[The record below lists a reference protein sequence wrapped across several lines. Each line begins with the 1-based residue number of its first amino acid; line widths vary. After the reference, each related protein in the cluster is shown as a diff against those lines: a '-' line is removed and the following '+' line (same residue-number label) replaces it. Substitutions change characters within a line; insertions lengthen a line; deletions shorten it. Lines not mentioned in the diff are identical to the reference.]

1 MLLLLNSS
9 DVTSPTLQNT
19 VVNVREAEE
28 KMKMQSEILDTPEIT
43 RNLRNL
49 IIHQKLDENLVVFRN
64 LEKINGNYFSHLLH

>member
-1 MLLLLNSS
+1 MLLNSS
-9 DVTSPTLQNT
+9 DVTSPTIQNT

-43 RNLRNL
+43 RNLWNL